1 MGSGGGSGNST
12 ETQTTKLPA
21 WALPFAK
28 GIFGQAS
35 QDFFPGGQ
43 LLPASQGVAGFS
55 PDQLAA
61 QQMTEQLSGVAPTAG
76 QNYINFQAGPA
87 SNQNAGPSGPTAPT
101 AGLPGIASSAA
112 ASPVQIGS
120 TK

>member
-1 MGSGGGSGNST
+1 LGSGGGGNST
-12 ETQTTKLPA
+12 ETTKNALPA
-21 WALPFAK
+21 WAIPFAK

-35 QDFFPGGQ
+35 QDFFPNGQ

-61 QQMTEQLSGVAPTAG
+61 QQMTEQLSGVAPNAG
-76 QNYINFQAGPA
+76 QGYINFQAGPA
-87 SNQNAGPSGPTAPT
+87 SNQNPGPSGPTTPT
-101 AGLPGIASSAA
+101 AGLPGIASSGAA
-112 ASPVQIGS
+112 MPAQTGS